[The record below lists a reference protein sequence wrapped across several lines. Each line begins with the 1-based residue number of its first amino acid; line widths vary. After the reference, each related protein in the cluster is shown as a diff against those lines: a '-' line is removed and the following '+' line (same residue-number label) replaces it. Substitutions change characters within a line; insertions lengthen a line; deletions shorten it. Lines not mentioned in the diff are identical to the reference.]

1 MSQINGVIVP
11 SIIFFDENSQID
23 FELNSVLFKHIFLN
37 GANAILIFNT
47 IDEYF
52 KDNID
57 QQIKLIKKA
66 YKSTENKIPLM
77 LGINGEELDDIIE
90 QVEVLGKKFNE
101 LNFIF
106 TPKFSEKRNSSEL
119 KSYFENILS
128 SLTLDNPI
136 FLYNNPVQFARNEIE
151 PEILRNLVEFPN
163 LKGIIDASDKINFY
177 KANINLLNENFS
189 VLCSNPAKFSTFL
202 QLIPK
207 NKRKYS
213 GIVPS
218 LGNLVN
224 LGAKLF
230 KAALED
236 NILEIIQIQELI
248 NDIRDKI
255 YFKSEKGQ
263 RFFGLKYAFLYLYR
277 DLLSINLDDYHFD
290 LDNTSKDVIEA
301 TVNYLINQKHIY
313 QLFSINKEEIYR
325 LDEIINLFSYI
336 PILNEQGKIK
346 KITGPLHGRF
356 NTNYRV
362 NFEDSQFLFR
372 FRTSESFLYENI
384 VKEKLL
390 FPFLGDLNPNS
401 FKKIDQIIKSQKGSY
416 IFNKQKPPKVP
427 IGNLIYYDETKQ
439 KIPYIFTIIDY
450 IHGKPMNQIIKQYL
464 EKNQSITTTK
474 FLNLFNNLGE
484 ILAKLHEIKFDSFY
498 EKITDIGSKRKK
510 TWFEIINA
518 ELEYEIQEA
527 KKSKL
532 ENIKEIEDYFM
543 DNMALIEEEI
553 EAVVVHN
560 DYQAQNIIVKD
571 ESGIIRIN
579 GLIDFDDW
587 RIGVRALDFV
597 KFNLQTLNPLGEIKL
612 KEAFFDSYARYW
624 NHTIDKKFE
633 KKIEIYTLLWLLKI
647 YNSEDI
653 KYKPY
658 LFEIK
663 KILDIN

>member
-23 FELNSVLFKHIFLN
+23 IQLTSFLFRHQFLN
-37 GANAILIFNT
+37 GANAILIFNREQNF
-47 IDEYF
+47 IDNF
-52 KDNID
+52 D

-66 YKSTENKIPLM
+66 YKVTDNKIPVIFAVTGSKLED
-77 LGINGEELDDIIE
+77 IIDQIEEL
-90 QVEVLGKKFNE
+90 GGKFNQ
-101 LNFIF
+101 LNFIIA
-106 TPKFSEKRNSSEL
+106 PEFSEKRNSSEL

-136 FLYNNPVQFARNEIE
+136 FLYNNPVQFAGNEIE
-151 PEILRNLVEFPN
+151 PEILRNLVKFPN
-163 LKGIIDASDKINFY
+163 LKSIIDASDKINLY
-177 KANINLLNENFS
+177 KANINLLNDNFS

-218 LGNLVN
+218 VGNLVN

-248 NDIRDKI
+248 DDIREKI

-263 RFFGLKYAFLYLYR
+263 RFLGLKYAFLYLYR
-277 DLLSINLDDYHFD
+277 DLLSINLNNFQID
-290 LDNTSKDVIEA
+290 LDKTSKDVIEA

-313 QLFSINKEEIYR
+313 QLISINKEEIYR
-325 LDEIINLFSYI
+325 LDEVIKLFSDI

-346 KITGPLHGRF
+346 KITGPLHGTF

-362 NFEDSQFLFR
+362 NFEDSQFIFR
-372 FRTSESFLYENI
+372 FRTSESFPYENI

-390 FPFLGDLNPNS
+390 FPFLGDINPS
-401 FKKIDQIIKSQKGSY
+401 FFKKIDEIIKSRKGSY

-439 KIPYIFTIIDY
+439 NIPYIFTIIDY

-464 EKNQSITTTK
+464 EENHSLTTTK
-474 FLNLFNNLGE
+474 FLNLFSNLGE

-532 ENIKEIEDYFM
+532 ENIKEIDDYFM
-543 DNMALIEEEI
+543 DNMALIEEET

-560 DYQAQNIIVKD
+560 DYQSQNIIVKD
-571 ESGIIRIN
+571 EAGIIRIN

-597 KFNLQTLNPLGEIKL
+597 KFNLQTLKPLGEIKL

-633 KKIEIYTLLWLLKI
+633 KKIEIYTLLWLLKV
-647 YNSEDI
+647 YNSEDT
-653 KYKPY
+653 KFKPY

>member
-23 FELNSVLFKHIFLN
+23 IQLTSFLFQHQFLN
-37 GANAILIFNT
+37 GANAILIFNM
-47 IDEYF
+47 EENF
-52 KDNID
+52 VDNID
-57 QQIKLIKKA
+57 KQKNLIKKA
-66 YKSTENKIPLM
+66 YKITDEKIPVIFAVSGSKL
-77 LGINGEELDDIIE
+77 EDIIDQIE
-90 QVEVLGKKFNE
+90 DLGGKFNN
-101 LNFIF
+101 LNFIIA
-106 TPKFSEKRNSSEL
+106 PQFSEKKLSSEL

-136 FLYNNPVQFARNEIE
+136 FLYNNPVQFAGNEIE
-151 PEILRNLVEFPN
+151 PEVLSDLVKFPN

-177 KANINLLNENFS
+177 KANINLLNDNFS
-189 VLCSNPAKFSTFL
+189 VLCSNPTKFSTFL

-207 NKRKYS
+207 GKRKYS
-213 GIVPS
+213 GIVS
-218 LGNLVN
+218 SVSNLVN
-224 LGAKLF
+224 LCSKLF

-236 NILEIIQIQELI
+236 NVLEIIQIQEILD
-248 NDIRDKI
+248 DIRDKI
-255 YFKSEKGQ
+255 YFKFEKGQ
-263 RFFGLKYAFLYLYR
+263 RFLGLKYAFLYLYR
-277 DLLSINLDDYHFD
+277 DLLSINLTNFQID
-290 LDNTSKDVIEA
+290 LDKTSKDVIEA
-301 TVNYLINQKHIY
+301 TVNYLINQKYIY
-313 QLFSINKEEIYR
+313 QLISINKEEIYR
-325 LDEIINLFSYI
+325 LDEVIKLFSDI

-346 KITGPLHGRF
+346 KITGPLHGTF

-362 NFEDSQFLFR
+362 NFEDSQFIFR
-372 FRTSESFLYENI
+372 FRTSESFPYENI

-390 FPFLGDLNPNS
+390 FPFLGDLNPS
-401 FKKIDQIIKSQKGSY
+401 FFKKIDEIIKSRKGSY

-439 KIPYIFTIIDY
+439 NIPYIFTIIDY

-464 EKNQSITTTK
+464 EENHSLTTTK
-474 FLNLFNNLGE
+474 FLNLFSNLGE

-498 EKITDIGSKRKK
+498 EKIIDIGSKRKK

-532 ENIKEIEDYFM
+532 ENIKEIDDYFM
-543 DNMALIEEEI
+543 DNMALIEEET

-560 DYQAQNIIVKD
+560 DYQSQNIIVKD
-571 ESGIIRIN
+571 EAGIIRIN

-597 KFNLQTLNPLGEIKL
+597 KFNLQTLKPLGEIKL

-633 KKIEIYTLLWLLKI
+633 KKIEIYTLLWLLKV
-647 YNSEDI
+647 YNSEDT
-653 KYKPY
+653 KFKPY

>member
-11 SIIFFDENSQID
+11 SIIFFDENSKID
-23 FELNSVLFKHIFLN
+23 IQLTSFLFQHQFLN
-37 GANAILIFNT
+37 GANAILIFNME
-47 IDEYF
+47 EYF
-52 KDNID
+52 ADNID
-57 QQIKLIKKA
+57 QQIKLIKEA
-66 YKSTENKIPLM
+66 YKVTDDKIPVIFAVSGSKL
-77 LGINGEELDDIIE
+77 EDIIDKIE
-90 QVEVLGKKFNE
+90 DLGRKFNK
-101 LNFIF
+101 LNFIIA
-106 TPKFSEKRNSSEL
+106 PQFSEKRKSSEL

-128 SLTLDNPI
+128 SLTLNNPI
-136 FLYNNPVQFARNEIE
+136 FLYNNPVQFAGNEIT
-151 PEILRNLVEFPN
+151 PEVLSNLVEFPN
-163 LKGIIDASDKINFY
+163 LKGIIDASDKISFY
-177 KANINLLNENFS
+177 KANINLLNEDFS

-207 NKRKYS
+207 NKRKSS
-213 GIVPS
+213 GIVS
-218 LGNLVN
+218 SIGNLVN
-224 LGAKLF
+224 LCAKLF

-236 NILEIIQIQELI
+236 NILEIIQIQEILD
-248 NDIRDKI
+248 DIRDKI
-255 YFKSEKGQ
+255 YYKSEKGQ
-263 RFFGLKYAFLYLYR
+263 RFLGLKYAFLYLYR
-277 DLLSINLDDYHFD
+277 DLLSIELDNFQID
-290 LDNTSKDVIEA
+290 LDKTRKDVIEA
-301 TVNYLINQKHIY
+301 TVHYLINQKHIY

-325 LDEIINLFSYI
+325 LDEIINLFSDI

-346 KITGPLHGRF
+346 KIKGPLHGTF

-362 NFEDSQFLFR
+362 NFEDSQYIFR
-372 FRTSESFLYENI
+372 FRTSESFPYENI
-384 VKEKLL
+384 AKEKLL
-390 FPFLGDLNPNS
+390 FPFLGDLNPS
-401 FKKIDQIIKSQKGSY
+401 FFKKIDEIIKSGTGSY
-416 IFNKQKPPKVP
+416 IFNKHKPPKVP

-450 IHGKPMNQIIKQYL
+450 IHGKPMNQIIEQYL
-464 EKNQSITTTK
+464 EENHSITTTK
-474 FLNLFNNLGE
+474 FLNLFSNLGE

-518 ELEYEIQEA
+518 ELESEIQEA

-532 ENIKEIEDYFM
+532 EYNKEINDYFR
-543 DNMALIEEEI
+543 DNIALIEEET
-553 EAVVVHN
+553 EAVVLHN
-560 DYQAQNIIVKD
+560 DYQSQNIIVKD

-612 KEAFFDSYARYW
+612 KEAFFDGYARYW

-633 KKIEIYTLLWLLKI
+633 KKIEIYTLLWLLKV
-647 YNSEDI
+647 YNSEDT

>member
-11 SIIFFDENSQID
+11 SILLFDENSQID
-23 FELNSVLFKHIFLN
+23 IKLTSFLFQHQFLN
-37 GANAILIFNT
+37 GANAILIFNR
-47 IDEYF
+47 EQNF
-52 KDNID
+52 LDNID
-57 QQIKLIKKA
+57 QQKKLIKKA
-66 YKSTENKIPLM
+66 YKVTDKQIPVMIAVSGSNL
-77 LGINGEELDDIIE
+77 EDIIDQIE
-90 QVEVLGKKFNE
+90 DLGGEFNN
-101 LNFIF
+101 LNFIIA
-106 TPKFSEKRNSSEL
+106 PEFSEKRISSEL
-119 KSYFENILS
+119 KSYFENIFS

-151 PEILRNLVEFPN
+151 PDILSNLVEFPN

-189 VLCSNPAKFSTFL
+189 VVCSNPGKFSTFL

-218 LGNLVN
+218 VGNLVN

-313 QLFSINKEEIYR
+313 QLISINKEEIYR
-325 LDEIINLFSYI
+325 LDEVIKLFSDI

-346 KITGPLHGRF
+346 KIKGPLHGTF

-362 NFEDSQFLFR
+362 NFEESQFIFR
-372 FRTSESFLYENI
+372 FRTSESFPYENI

-390 FPFLGDLNPNS
+390 FPFLGDLNPS
-401 FKKIDQIIKSQKGSY
+401 FFKKIDEIIKSPKGSY

-427 IGNLIYYDETKQ
+427 IGSLIYYDETKQ

-464 EKNQSITTTK
+464 EKNQTITTTK
-474 FLNLFNNLGE
+474 FLNLFSNLGE

-510 TWFEIINA
+510 TWVEIINA
-518 ELEYEIQEA
+518 ELESEIQEA

-532 ENIKEIEDYFM
+532 ENIKEIDDYFM

-553 EAVVVHN
+553 EAVLVHN
-560 DYQAQNIIVKD
+560 DFESQNIILKD
-571 ESGIIRIN
+571 EAGIIRIN

-587 RIGVRALDFV
+587 WIGVRALDFV
-597 KFNLQTLNPLGEIKL
+597 KFNLQTLKPLGEIKL
-612 KEAFFDSYARYW
+612 KEAFFDGYARYW

-633 KKIEIYTLLWLLKI
+633 KKIDIYTLLWLLKV

-663 KILDIN
+663 RILDIN